1 MLSAKEK
8 YDRYNKTTNKRMAEY
23 NRSGGSVAR
32 PVRDVSQASPARK
45 FTRGKFLLRKASQ
58 ILSSMPPLKDKKGRP
73 TPSAMQ
79 FKRWDAPMPKNISDV
94 RRLKQIG
101 QNIVNRYKKP
111 IK

>member
-8 YDRYNKTTNKRMAEY
+8 YERYNRSTNKKMAEY
-23 NRSGGSVAR
+23 NRSGGNVAR
-32 PVRDVSQASPARK
+32 PVRDVSKATPARK
-45 FTRGKFLLRKASQ
+45 FTRGKFLLRKATQ
-58 ILSSMPPLKDKKGRP
+58 ILKSMPALKDKQGRP

-101 QNIVNRYKKP
+101 QNIVDRYKK
-111 IK
+111 K